1 MIIVSSPKSRSAL
14 VQLGRDVRAARI
26 RRRITAAD
34 LAARAGTSPNTIG
47 RPEKGDGGV
56 GIGTLADILVVLGLI
71 ARLSDLLDLRH
82 DELGLA
88 LTDQQTPQRARCA
101 GRRPCFGRPTP
112 LYTDGSTAVFD
123 LYL

>member
-1 MIIVSSPKSRSAL
+1 
-14 VQLGRDVRAARI
+14 LGRDVRAARI

-47 RPEKGDGGV
+47 RLEKGDGGV
-56 GIGTLADILVVLGLI
+56 GIGTLADVLVVLGLI

-88 LTDQQTPQRARCA
+88 LTDQQTPQRARPRRSA
-101 GRRPCFGRPTP
+101 GKAKSGAHKK
-112 LYTDGSTAVFD
+112 LSATDPDGAAF
-123 LYL
+123 

>member
-14 VQLGRDVRAARI
+14 AQLGRDVRAARI

-47 RPEKGDGGV
+47 RLEKGDGGV

-88 LTDQQTPQRARCA
+88 LTDQQTPQRARPRRSA
-101 GRRPCFGRPTP
+101 GKAKSGADKKLLATAP
-112 LYTDGSTAVFD
+112 DGAAF
-123 LYL
+123 

>member
-1 MIIVSSPKSRSAL
+1 VIIVSSPKSRSAL
-14 VQLGRDVRAARI
+14 AQLGRDVRAARI

-47 RPEKGDGGV
+47 RLEKGDGGV

-88 LTDQQTPQRARCA
+88 LTDQQTPQRARPRRSA
-101 GRRPCFGRPTP
+101 GKAKSGADKK
-112 LYTDGSTAVFD
+112 LSATDPDGAAF
-123 LYL
+123 

>member
-14 VQLGRDVRAARI
+14 AQLGRDVRAARI

-47 RPEKGDGGV
+47 RLEKGDGGV

-88 LTDQQTPQRARCA
+88 LTDQQTPQRARPRRSA
-101 GRRPCFGRPTP
+101 GKAKSGADKK
-112 LYTDGSTAVFD
+112 LSATDPDGAAF
-123 LYL
+123 

>member
-1 MIIVSSPKSRSAL
+1 MIIVSSPKSRLAL
-14 VQLGRDVRAARI
+14 AQLGRDVRAARI

-47 RPEKGDGGV
+47 RLEKGDGGV

-88 LTDQQTPQRARCA
+88 LTDQQAPQRARPRRSA
-101 GRRPCFGRPTP
+101 GKAKSGADKK
-112 LYTDGSTAVFD
+112 LSATDPDGAAF
-123 LYL
+123 

>member
-1 MIIVSSPKSRSAL
+1 MIIVSSPKSGSAL
-14 VQLGRDVRAARI
+14 AQLGRDVRAARI

-47 RPEKGDGGV
+47 RLEKGDGGV
-56 GIGTLADILVVLGLI
+56 GIGTLADVLVVLGLI

-88 LTDQQTPQRARCA
+88 LTDQQTPQRARP
-101 GRRPCFGRPTP
+101 RRSASKAKSGAHKK
-112 LYTDGSTAVFD
+112 LSATDPDGAAF
-123 LYL
+123 

>member
-14 VQLGRDVRAARI
+14 AQLGRDVRAARI

-47 RPEKGDGGV
+47 RLEKGDGGV

-88 LTDQQTPQRARCA
+88 LTDQQTPQRARPRRSA
-101 GRRPCFGRPTP
+101 GKAKSGADKK
-112 LYTDGSTAVFD
+112 LSATDPDGAA
-123 LYL
+123 L

>member
-14 VQLGRDVRAARI
+14 AQLGRDVRAARI

-47 RPEKGDGGV
+47 RLEKGDGGV
-56 GIGTLADILVVLGLI
+56 GIGTLADILFVLGLI

-88 LTDQQTPQRARCA
+88 LTDQQTPQRARPRRSA
-101 GRRPCFGRPTP
+101 GKAKSGADKKLSATDP
-112 LYTDGSTAVFD
+112 DGSAF
-123 LYL
+123 